1 MPLDGITLNSV
12 VQELSSALTGGRID
26 KIQQPESDEIIM
38 AVRSHSQNYKLLLTA
53 NANSP
58 RVHLTG
64 ISKSNPLQAPMFC
77 MLLRKHLGGGR
88 LLEIIQPD
96 FERIVEF
103 YIESP
108 NEMGDVSVKRLV
120 VEIMG
125 RHSNII
131 LTDSGGTIMDSI
143 RHVSREIS
151 SVREVLPGRP
161 YIRPPSQGK
170 VSPVQV
176 YSGNVD
182 EDYFLS
188 LFDREE
194 HAGRRIQQIIYQSY
208 NGISPIVGSEICL
221 RANVPADAFAKA
233 VSQEERGKLFAV
245 FTALYD
251 DVQKGRFEY
260 HIYEGEK
267 RDFSAI
273 NLTVYSHLPKS
284 EPFGSPSEMLESYY
298 RKQDTHYRLAQK
310 TADLRKL
317 VSNHLERCQR
327 KAQIHQASLLD
338 TEDREQLRKWG
349 ELLTAYIYAVPAGA
363 DRAKVS
369 DFYENGAE
377 IEIPLDPTLTPSEN
391 AQRYFKSYNKA
402 KRAFIAL
409 QEQIK
414 ANAEDLAYLDSVLT
428 AIDTVTAEEDISD
441 IRAELAEQGF
451 LKKRYQKWQKGLEG
465 HKRQRLQ
472 KGQKGQQ
479 GQQGHKGQQ
488 GQRERK
494 GQRGQKKSEALHYRS
509 SDGFDIYVGKNNTQ
523 NDDLTLKF
531 ANSDDIWMH
540 TKDIAGSHVI
550 IQKGGREIPDNTI
563 MEGALLAAYHSKGR
577 QSSQVPV
584 DYVPRRHVRKPKG
597 AKPGF
602 VIYDSHKTVYV
613 TPEETKIESIL
624 SL

>member
-12 VQELSSALTGGRID
+12 VQEIAGVLTGGRID
-26 KIQQPESDEIIM
+26 KIQQPEADEIIM
-38 AVRSHSQNYKLLLTA
+38 AVRSHGQNYKLLLTA

-64 ISKSNPLQAPMFC
+64 LSKSNPLQAPMFC

-88 LLEIIQPD
+88 ILEIVQPD
-96 FERIVEF
+96 FERIIEIYV
-103 YIESP
+103 ESP

-131 LTDSGGTIMDSI
+131 LVDSGGTIMDSI
-143 RHVSREIS
+143 RHVSRELS
-151 SVREVLPGRP
+151 SVREVLPGRT

-170 VSPVQV
+170 VSPVPI
-176 YSGNVD
+176 
-182 EDYFLS
+182 EEEYFLS

-194 HAGRRIQQIIYQSY
+194 HTGKRIQQIIYQSY

-221 RANVPADAFAKA
+221 RANVPADVFAEA
-233 VSQEERGKLFAV
+233 VSPEERCRLFAV
-245 FTALYD
+245 FAALYED
-251 DVQKGRFEY
+251 IQKGRFECY
-260 HIYEGEK
+260 IYEGEK
-267 RDFSAI
+267 RDFSAVA
-273 NLTVYSHLPKS
+273 LTVYGHLPKS
-284 EPFGSPSEMLESYY
+284 DPFMSPSEMLESYY

-327 KAQIHQASLLD
+327 KHQIHQASLLD
-338 TEDREQLRKWG
+338 TKNREELRKWG
-349 ELLTAYIYAVPAGA
+349 ELLTAYIYTIPAGA
-363 DRAKVS
+363 DRVKVP
-369 DFYENGAE
+369 DFYDNGAE
-377 IEIPLDPTLTPSEN
+377 IEIPLDPVLTPSEN
-391 AQRYFKSYNKA
+391 AQAYFKSYSKS

-409 QEQIK
+409 QEQITS
-414 ANAEDLAYLDSVLT
+414 NAEDLAYLDSVLT
-428 AIDTVTAEEDISD
+428 AIDTVTAEEDISE

-451 LKKRYQKWQKGLEG
+451 LKKRHQKWQKGLEG
-465 HKRQRLQ
+465 KKRQKLQ
-472 KGQKGQQ
+472 KGQKE
-479 GQQGHKGQQ
+479 
-488 GQRERK
+488 QRRQK
-494 GQRGQKKSEALHYRS
+494 GQKKSEALHYKS

-523 NDDLTLKF
+523 NDELTLRF
-531 ANSDDIWMH
+531 AHSDDIWMH
-540 TKDIAGSHVI
+540 TKEIAGSHVI

-613 TPEETKIESIL
+613 TPEETKVESML

>member
-12 VQELSSALTGGRID
+12 VQELSGALTGGRID
-26 KIQQPESDEIIM
+26 KIQQPEPDEIII
-38 AVRSHSQNYKLLLTA
+38 ALRSRGQNYKLLLTA

-58 RVHLTG
+58 RIHLTE
-64 ISKSNPLQAPMFC
+64 IAKNNPLQAPMFC

-88 LLEIIQPD
+88 LVEIIQPD

-108 NEMGDVSVKRLV
+108 NELGDLSVKRLI

-131 LTDSGGTIMDSI
+131 LVDASGTIMDSI
-143 RHVSREIS
+143 RHVSRERS

-161 YIRPPSQGK
+161 YFRPPSQGK
-170 VSPVQV
+170 VSPVPI
-176 YSGNVD
+176 D
-182 EDYFLS
+182 EGYFLS

-194 HAGRRIQQIIYQSY
+194 HVGKRLQPIIYQSY
-208 NGISPIVGSEICL
+208 NGISPIIGSEICL
-221 RANVPADAFAKA
+221 RANVPADAFVEA
-233 VSQEERGKLFAV
+233 VSREEQSRLFGV
-245 FTALYD
+245 FAALYED
-251 DVQKGRFEY
+251 IQKGRFECY
-260 HIYEGEK
+260 IYEGEK

-273 NLTVYSHLPKS
+273 ALTVYNHLPKS
-284 EPFGSPSEMLESYY
+284 ELFDSPSEMVERYY
-298 RKQDTHYRLAQK
+298 RRQDTHYRMAQK

-327 KAQIHQASLLD
+327 KGQIHQANLLD
-338 TEDREQLRKWG
+338 TENREQLRKWG
-349 ELLTAYIYAVPAGA
+349 ELITAYIYAIPSGA

-369 DFYENGAE
+369 DFYDNGTD

-391 AQRYFKSYNKA
+391 AQKYFKGYNKA

-414 ANAEDLAYLDSVLT
+414 VNDEDLAYLDSVLA
-428 AIDTVTAEEDISD
+428 AIDTVTDEADITD
-441 IRAELAEQGF
+441 IRAELAEEGF
-451 LKKRYQKWQKGLEG
+451 LKKRQQKG
-465 HKRQRLQ
+465 
-472 KGQKGQQ
+472 KGQKGQ
-479 GQQGHKGQQ
+479 
-488 GQRERK
+488 
-494 GQRGQKKSEALHYRS
+494 KKSKALHYKS

-523 NDDLTLKF
+523 NDELTLRF
-531 ANSDDIWMH
+531 AHPEDIWMH

-550 IQKGGREIPDNTI
+550 IQKGGREIPDTTI

-577 QSSQVPV
+577 QSGQVPV
-584 DYVPRRHVRKPKG
+584 DYVTRRHVRKPKG

-613 TPEETKIESIL
+613 TPEETKIESIP
-624 SL
+624 SV